1 MKKKLIVI
9 LTIMSS
15 VAVFA
20 LSFGCSNRDAAQ
32 LGAMIGRTL
41 GKPIGTAATAV
52 DETFRTVGDVMT
64 ENPRHQNRKVVP
76 VTVAREEEAQTDD
89 QAYFYR
95 TEVLVKTRG
104 PAQIESLQL
113 QQSEDVSEFWRDYH
127 DVDGEH

>member
-1 MKKKLIVI
+1 MKKKLILI

-20 LSFGCSNRDAAQ
+20 LNFGCSNRDAAQ

-52 DETFRTVGDVMT
+52 DETFRTVGDVIT
-64 ENPRHQNRKVVP
+64 ENPRHQNRKVAS
-76 VTVAREEEAQTDD
+76 VAGSRVDEVQTDD
-89 QAYFYR
+89 QVYLYR

-113 QQSEDVSEFWRDYH
+113 QQSEDVSEFWREYP
-127 DVDGEH
+127 